1 MFSEGKARRAPNK
14 KRGTPNKTQFCVDM
28 ESSMTSIQLLTKEET
43 DNVIQAFGMRLIDWK
58 RLTDQEAGE
67 HVTDLVNRI
76 GFDAFENA
84 LRRTRELSPKPKL
97 LQLAGI
103 CSLSI
108 AGIPNY
114 VKEPPSWDADE
125 LWRNVF
131 KAMLIDDMQK
141 VRDATAKKLIEQATT
156 EQAAQ

>member
-1 MFSEGKARRAPNK
+1 
-14 KRGTPNKTQFCVDM
+14 M
-28 ESSMTSIQLLTKEET
+28 ESSMTTRQLLTKDET

-58 RLTDQEAGE
+58 RLTDEEAGE
-67 HVTDLVNRI
+67 YVTGFVHRI
-76 GFDAFENA
+76 GFEAFENA
-84 LRRTRELSPKPKL
+84 LRRTRELSQKPRL
-97 LQLAGI
+97 LQLAAI
-103 CSLSI
+103 TSLSLP
-108 AGIPNY
+108 GLRNL

-141 VRDATAKKLIEQATT
+141 VRDATAKQLIEQATT